1 MLWYFLDLKKN
12 RAGFGRVWGQNNKS
26 NNCKLLKTQ
35 YMSDTMPDAF
45 IITYIPEV
53 PHSKAYQAHL
63 IEPKQKTNT
72 KTNAKQ
78 NRNPSPLP
86 YIGNEGKNERR
97 RLGAETV
104 TRGHAPAAAD
114 VRFSSAGGTPSRRW
128 RTSSRH
134 FLFGTRQVPT
144 VSRCQA
150 SSYKAKGKKGS
161 KTEVCASALYNVPSV
176 GFRGKR
182 AGTNIAWP
190 RWPRKFWNPA
200 FAVPYAVKGDAR
212 DWLAARI
219 THISYILRYVLSYI

>member
-1 MLWYFLDLKKN
+1 M
-12 RAGFGRVWGQNNKS
+12 GGGHVKS
-26 NNCKLLKTQ
+26 FKHLE
-35 YMSDTMPDAF
+35 SSHE
-45 IITYIPEV
+45 IIPVIVIFQFFCFRFQLTR
-53 PHSKAYQAHL
+53 

-97 RLGAETV
+97 RLGAETA

-114 VRFSSAGGTPSRRW
+114 VRFSSAGGTPSRLW
-128 RTSSRH
+128 RNSSRH

-182 AGTNIAWP
+182 AGTNIA
-190 RWPRKFWNPA
+190 
-200 FAVPYAVKGDAR
+200 
-212 DWLAARI
+212 
-219 THISYILRYVLSYI
+219 